1 MEKRIVKKCEEHV
14 SLFKD
19 GIKNW
24 IEENKITMEGKQNTS
39 EFLKFIY
46 DFNSINLTK
55 EDFLKFIYDFNSINL
70 TKEDFAKRKR
80 VKNLVPSSD
89 RCCACRANGEQCTRR
104 KQDSFNFCGT
114 HNKGTPH
121 GTVDSFV
128 ETQTPVTSKIEVT
141 IKEIKGIWYYIDEKN
156 NIYKTED
163 VLSNKLSPEI
173 IGKYTINSNNEINIE
188 FV

>member
-19 GIKNW
+19 EIKNW
-24 IEENKITMEGKQNTS
+24 IEQNEITMEGKQNTS

-46 DFNSINLTK
+46 DFNSIH
-55 EDFLKFIYDFNSINL
+55 L

-80 VKNLVPSSD
+80 VKNSVPSND

-104 KQDSFNFCGT
+104 KQNGFNFCGT

-121 GTVDSFV
+121 GTVDSFK
-128 ETQTPVTSKIEVT
+128 ETQTPITSKIEVT
-141 IKEIKGIWYYIDEKN
+141 IKEIKGIWYYIDEKR
-156 NIYKTED
+156 NIYKTEH
-163 VLSNKLSPEI
+163 VLSNKLSPDI
-173 IGKYTINSNNEINIE
+173 IGKYTINNNNEIDIE
-188 FV
+188 FI

>member
-1 MEKRIVKKCEEHV
+1 MEKRIVKKCEEHI

-19 GIKNW
+19 EIKNW

-39 EFLKFIY
+39 E
-46 DFNSINLTK
+46 
-55 EDFLKFIYDFNSINL
+55 FLKFIYDFNSINL

-104 KQDSFNFCGT
+104 KQYGFNFCGT
-114 HNKGTPH
+114 HNKSTPH
-121 GTVDSFV
+121 GTVDSFE
-128 ETQTPVTSKIEVT
+128 ETQIPVTSKIEVT

-156 NIYKTED
+156 NIYKTDD
-163 VLSNKLSPEI
+163 VLSNKISPEI